1 MRESLW
7 AADTSYHS
15 QPGRPDLEAVGLG
28 TKGLELGKKKE
39 LGTLEDT
46 GRDWT
51 GNSLRN
57 QGPGSRNSSIGR
69 MLAQNLQSPML
80 YLRIN
85 RVWWQEDQ
93 EFKIRLSF
101 IRSSRPV

>member
-1 MRESLW
+1 MGCRHKLPQPAREARLGGSGTG
-7 AADTSYHS
+7 DKG
-15 QPGRPDLEAVGLG
+15 PGAGEEKG
-28 TKGLELGKKKE
+28 TEHFGRHRKGL
-39 LGTLEDT
+39 
-46 GRDWT
+46 DWKLPQE
-51 GNSLRN
+51 SR
-57 QGPGSRNSSIGR
+57 PRARNSSIGR